1 MFCPDKNLKW
11 PHISYANMTLCSL
24 ALAIW
29 VCYGCPGF
37 WRDQTSDLKEP
48 FGGRMY
54 LWSRGQGG
62 LLGGLAPQGVCSW
75 EGLLFREHP
84 EPPLPSSGK
93 VCCIHGQ
100 RELGKPQRKAICSC
114 WGKYCKMGGKK
125 KAWVIVSTVKAVIQ
139 NPNWGKR
146 WLINNVPGFFS
157 PRESLNCAT
166 TFIAELTWSIV

>member
-1 MFCPDKNLKW
+1 M
-11 PHISYANMTLCSL
+11 A
-24 ALAIW
+24 ALA
-29 VCYGCPGF
+29 
-37 WRDQTSDLKEP
+37 
-48 FGGRMY
+48 FGGIRPLTSKKPSMGECICGHVGRAACWAAW
-54 LWSRGQGG
+54 LPRVSAHERGCYSGNI
-62 LLGGLAPQGVCSW
+62 LS
-75 EGLLFREHP
+75 
-84 EPPLPSSGK
+84 PPFPGSGK